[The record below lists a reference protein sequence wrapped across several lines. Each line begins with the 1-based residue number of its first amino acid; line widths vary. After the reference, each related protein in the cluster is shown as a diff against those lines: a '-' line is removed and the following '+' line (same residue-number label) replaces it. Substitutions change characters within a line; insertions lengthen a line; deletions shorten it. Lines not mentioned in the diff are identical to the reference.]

1 MKKYTQHVDH
11 AHIVKLLSR
20 STEQLDDEIV
30 AALREARM
38 VALQKQRV
46 HAPVFSLSAAGHRS
60 HHLMPHSTHQW
71 VATAILAITIIVGVA
86 GYLQQTEVPLD
97 IDILTDD
104 LPMEVFVD

>member
-1 MKKYTQHVDH
+1 MKKHTQHVNH
-11 AHIVKLLSR
+11 AHVIQLLNR
-20 STEQLDDEIV
+20 SNEQLDEEIV
-30 AALREARM
+30 AALREART
-38 VALQKQRV
+38 VALQKRRV
-46 HAPVFSLSAAGHRS
+46 HAPVFSLSAVGHRT
-60 HHLMPHSTHQW
+60 HHLMPHTTHQW